1 MLVPIMW
8 LKDHID
14 IDIDLKQFAD
24 KMTLSGTKV
33 ESVEIRSEGLKNIVT
48 GKVIAITR
56 HPDSDHMWICEM
68 DLGDQIVTIV
78 TGAQNVQLGD
88 VVPVAKDGSIIDGG
102 VGIKTSLL
110 RGVKS
115 EGMLCSAPELG
126 ISSNIAPKRSQDG
139 IYILPSSTPI
149 GEDICDILGLNDHVI
164 DFELTNNRQD
174 CNSILGIAYE
184 AAATLGKR
192 FEYPKYEYDPSGE
205 EINEYLDIE
214 VKNYDLCHRY
224 TARMVRVVKIEPSPL
239 WMQIRLMSS
248 GVRPINNVVDVS
260 NFVMLET
267 GQPLHT
273 FDYHKLAGGK
283 IIVKTALDGEVL
295 QTLDGVERKLNS
307 NVLMID
313 DGENH
318 VGIAGI
324 MGGGNSDIDDNT
336 KMVVI
341 EAANFDQHSIRQS
354 SKYFGLRTE
363 ASAHFEKGISMHLTR
378 CAADRAASLLVEI
391 GAAEYIDG
399 IIDKYEKI
407 DETIQ
412 LSVDA
417 EWVSRFVGV
426 QFTLDQVSA
435 LLDLLGFDPIIKN
448 NEVHVTVPKFRQDI
462 LLKEDLAEE
471 VARMYGYNKIPNTL
485 MESSNFIAEPNRNF
499 LNKRKIKNWMIGAG
513 GYEMLT
519 YSFISP
525 SAIDNLDYDA
535 SDLRAQP
542 EIVIN
547 PLGED
552 NSVMRT
558 TLITGLLEALSLNYN
573 HKHIPQL
580 MFELSGVYLKN
591 KKADNVLPEQFENL
605 CFGKFNSDF
614 YEIKSVAE
622 YIFKNCKIDNIQ
634 YVRSCEP
641 TLHPG
646 RSADILYNDE
656 KIGYLGQVHPKLAK
670 KYQLEDDTVIAEID
684 TRPLIEKLI
693 ALNIKAKPLA
703 KYPAVERDLALVC
716 EQTIMAGEI
725 KEIII
730 QYGGEY
736 LVSCEPFD
744 VYVNEETLGKGK
756 KSIAFALSFR
766 SDEKTLTDEEID
778 QTIEK
783 LLASLKEKDIE
794 LRA

>member
-1 MLVPIMW
+1 MLVPTMW
-8 LKDHID
+8 LKDHVD
-14 IDIDLKQFAD
+14 ININLKEFAD

-33 ESVEIRSEGLKNIVT
+33 ESVDRRSEGLKNIVT
-48 GKVIAITR
+48 GKVIAITQ

-68 DLGDQIVTIV
+68 DLGDEVVTIV

-88 VVPVAKDGSIIDGG
+88 IVPVAKDGSVIDGG
-102 VGIKTSLL
+102 VEIKTSLL
-110 RGVKS
+110 RGVQS

-139 IYILPSSTPI
+139 IYILPADTQI
-149 GEDICDILGLNDHVI
+149 GEDICDVLGLNDHVI

-192 FEYPKYEYDPSGE
+192 FEYPEYEYDSSGE

-214 VKNYDLCHRY
+214 VENYDLCHRY
-224 TARMVRVVKIEPSPL
+224 TARMVKVVKIEPSPL

-248 GVRPINNVVDVS
+248 GVRPINNIVDVS

-283 IIVKTALDGEVL
+283 IIVKTALEGEVL

-313 DGENH
+313 DGETH

-341 EAANFDQHSIRQS
+341 EAANFDQNSIRQS

-363 ASAHFEKGISMHLTR
+363 ASAHFEKGISTHLTR
-378 CAADRAASLLVEI
+378 YAADRAASLLVEI

-399 IIDKYEKI
+399 LIDKYEKL
-407 DETIQ
+407 DESVA

-426 QFTLDQVSA
+426 EFTLEQISD
-435 LLDLLGFDPIIKN
+435 LLDLLGFDPVIKN

-471 VARMYGYNKIPNTL
+471 VARMYGYNNIPNTL
-485 MESSNFIAEPNRNF
+485 MESSNFIAEPNTEF
-499 LNKRKIKNWMIGAG
+499 LNKRKIKNWMIAAG
-513 GYEMLT
+513 GFEMVT

-525 SAIDNLDYDA
+525 SSI
-535 SDLRAQP
+535 SDLRYDDSDPRSNPA
-542 EIVIN
+542 IVIN

-558 TLITGLLEALSLNYN
+558 TLITGLLEALSVNYN
-573 HKHIPQL
+573 RKHQPQL
-580 MFELSGVYLKN
+580 MFELSGVYLKD
-591 KKADNVLPEQFENL
+591 KQIEEGLPGQFENL
-605 CFGKFNSDF
+605 CFGKYDSDYF
-614 YEIKSVAE
+614 EIKSVADYLFE
-622 YIFKNCKIDNIQ
+622 SCKLEAIRYI
-634 YVRSCEP
+634 RSDEP

-646 RSADILYNDE
+646 RSADILYNGQ
-656 KIGYLGQVHPKLAK
+656 KIGYVGQVHPLLAK
-670 KYQLEDDTVIAEID
+670 KYQLEENTAIAEID
-684 TRPLIEKLI
+684 TS
-693 ALNIKAKPLA
+693 ALTERLKSYNIKAKSLA

-716 EQTIMAGEI
+716 EQSIMAGEI
-725 KEIII
+725 KEIIT

-736 LVSCEPFD
+736 LITCEPFD
-744 VYVNEETLGKGK
+744 VYQNDDVLGVGK
-756 KSIAFALSFR
+756 KSIAYALLFR
-766 SDEKTLTDEEID
+766 SEDKTLTDEEID
-778 QTIEK
+778 QTIDE
-783 LLASLKEKDIE
+783 LLSKLKEKDIQ